1 MIIKGKFFIAPRCD
15 GEDFKD
21 LFRRAAAAGAGRPAD
36 EGGAPSGP
44 WTPDLLTEAISE
56 MDVTGPGVEL
66 RTVQLWFQDNQR
78 GVSST
83 NIRWLARV
91 FGCADPAATSEWQA
105 ELTAANR
112 RLVSK
117 RRATRQQEVSGGP
130 PGVEVDETIPPPG
143 GENLPSAPAPAVRHG
158 LPVATEAMMSS
169 SSALNLPV
177 IVFSGAIALALISF
191 SMNVH
196 SVVFSSGEG
205 VAKQVGY
212 LWAPN
217 WTVNL
222 IVLLPLYLAAVS
234 ELLRGW
240 TDRWRPRLIAGDGSP
255 RLPQSWESKLA
266 ASSPAF
272 WAVLL
277 LTVVVASGFNWVFTH
292 LIPLLNGN
300 PGSWPVDWG
309 KIAILQPRVISV
321 PNEIFFSG
329 LVFLY
334 NGFAAYLFF
343 AGLLLL
349 YLVVS
354 DYLELVTGL
363 ARAPEREEVRAID
376 SISFSLLAGVFRATS
391 LGMVLCIMMKLQS
404 AYLLSNSP
412 NILSWLVEDLRS
424 IFTPVAPFQD
434 NESYHLNAPG
444 LYYSFFSMLAIMAM
458 FAIAS
463 VRSRL
468 LLMQLGVLRPRLW
481 ILGPW
486 AALDGAML
494 LLAAAYVLAGAV
506 PGFTIVLMLALAL
519 TAYYNVKLVLKPED
533 RLEVEDAI

>member
-1 MIIKGKFFIAPRCD
+1 M
-15 GEDFKD
+15 
-21 LFRRAAAAGAGRPAD
+21 
-36 EGGAPSGP
+36 
-44 WTPDLLTEAISE
+44 
-56 MDVTGPGVEL
+56 
-66 RTVQLWFQDNQR
+66 
-78 GVSST
+78 
-83 NIRWLARV
+83 
-91 FGCADPAATSEWQA
+91 
-105 ELTAANR
+105 
-112 RLVSK
+112 
-117 RRATRQQEVSGGP
+117 
-130 PGVEVDETIPPPG
+130 
-143 GENLPSAPAPAVRHG
+143 
-158 LPVATEAMMSS
+158 
-169 SSALNLPV
+169 
-177 IVFSGAIALALISF
+177 
-191 SMNVH
+191 
-196 SVVFSSGEG
+196 
-205 VAKQVGY
+205 
-212 LWAPN
+212 
-217 WTVNL
+217 
-222 IVLLPLYLAAVS
+222 
-234 ELLRGW
+234 
-240 TDRWRPRLIAGDGSP
+240 
-255 RLPQSWESKLA
+255 
-266 ASSPAF
+266 
-272 WAVLL
+272 
-277 LTVVVASGFNWVFTH
+277 TVVVASGFNWVFTH

-354 DYLELVTGL
+354 DYLEIVTGL
-363 ARAPEREEVRAID
+363 ARAPAREEVRAIN

-391 LGMVLCIMMKLQS
+391 LGMMLCIMMKLQS

-424 IFTPVAPFQD
+424 IFIPVAPFQD
-434 NESYHLNAPG
+434 AETYHLNAPG

-468 LLMQLGVLRPRLW
+468 LLMQLGVLRPRVW

-533 RLEVEDAI
+533 RLEVEDAEW